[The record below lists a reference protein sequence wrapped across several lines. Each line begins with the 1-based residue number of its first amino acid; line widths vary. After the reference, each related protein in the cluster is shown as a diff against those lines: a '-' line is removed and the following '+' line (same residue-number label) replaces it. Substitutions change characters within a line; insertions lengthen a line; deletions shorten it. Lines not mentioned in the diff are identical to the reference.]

1 MALKFQIQNP
11 IFQINMTSE
20 ELKFRTKKFALRVMN
35 LIETLP
41 NKMSGKVVANQLLRS
56 ATSAGANYRSACR
69 SRSKVEFISKIRI
82 VEEEADESLYWLELI
97 KESGLVKEVRISE
110 LIEEA
115 SELTAIFTS
124 IGKTSKQNLKYSKS
138 EIPNS
143 KSKNA

>member
-1 MALKFQIQNP
+1 LALKFQIQNP